1 MIGTTHE
8 RPRFHVHKTQ
18 HVALAFQRGKLVRMI
33 ISHHWQVLRRRTQ
46 ILPDR
51 QQVTLRGAQIPH
63 GLNDL
68 CWLFTQAY
76 HQPGLR
82 AHRRVQILDT
92 LEQLQR
98 ALVLCL
104 RTYFVVEARDTFQV
118 VVQYVRLRLDHLCQS
133 RPVALEIGNKHL
145 YTALRHMP
153 PDGPNSRSED
163 VTPAVQYIVAVHRG
177 KHRIT
182 QAKRRYRLGD
192 PLGLLLVNNPRAPCL
207 HSTEAT
213 ATCACISQQ
222 HKRGTAL
229 VPALAD
235 IGAHRLL
242 THRMQALLTHQTLEG
257 KERFPSGEFHTQPWR
272 LALRG
277 GVELHEG
284 HEPLLSLSG
293 TWQPPRG
300 AGHGC
305 ACAAY
310 TGLCPDAARGLFRP

>member
-18 HVALAFQRGKLVRMI
+18 HVALAFQCGKLVRMI

-68 CWLFTQAY
+68 LWLFTKAY

-82 AHRRVQILDT
+82 AHRRVQVLDT

-98 ALVLCL
+98 ALVLRL
-104 RTYFVVEARDTFQV
+104 WTYFVVETRDAFHV
-118 VVQYVRLRLDHLCQS
+118 VIQYVRLRLDHLCQGL
-133 RPVALEIGNKHL
+133 PVALEIGNEHL

-153 PDGPNSRSED
+153 LDGPNSRSED
-163 VTPAVQYIVAVHRG
+163 VTPAVQHIIAVHRG
-177 KHRIT
+177 NHRIT
-182 QAKRRYRLGD
+182 QTQRRYRLSD
-192 PLGLLLVNNPRAPCL
+192 SLGLLLVNNPRAPCL

-213 ATCACISQQ
+213 ATCTRSSQQ

-229 VPALAD
+229 VPTLAD

-242 THRMQALLTHQTLEG
+242 AHRMQAMLTHQTLEG
-257 KERFPSGEFHTQPWR
+257 KERLPCGEFHTQPRR
-272 LALRG
+272 LALQG
-277 GVELHEG
+277 G
-284 HEPLLSLSG
+284 
-293 TWQPPRG
+293 
-300 AGHGC
+300 
-305 ACAAY
+305 
-310 TGLCPDAARGLFRP
+310 